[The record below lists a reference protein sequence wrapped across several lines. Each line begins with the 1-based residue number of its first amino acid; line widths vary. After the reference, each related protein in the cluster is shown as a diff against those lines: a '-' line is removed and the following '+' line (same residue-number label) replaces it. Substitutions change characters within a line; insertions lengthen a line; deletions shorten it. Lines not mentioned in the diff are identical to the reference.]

1 MRRWNMLT
9 YLYSVIFRYL
19 TEASVGINTMYTP
32 VRLGSVIFIFTVVV
46 NQIWD
51 YIEWEW
57 LAMGLIKVL
66 ESFVYRNG

>member
-32 VRLGSVIFIFTVVV
+32 VSLGSVIFIFTVVV

-51 YIEWEW
+51 YIE
-57 LAMGLIKVL
+57 
-66 ESFVYRNG
+66 